1 MNEMTRKKRVGGE
14 GGRGGAQKQGIKKWT
29 IPKRLA
35 FTEV

>member
-1 MNEMTRKKRVGGE
+1 MNEMTRKKRVGG
-14 GGRGGAQKQGIKKWT
+14 GRGARKQGIKKWT